1 MSAWFLSFGLPDFSI
16 TFFWNYQSMTESFLN
31 YLEFEKRSSPHTVI
45 AYRNDLDQ
53 AEEFVKLSFDQV
65 DLSTC
70 GHSELRAW
78 IIDLVE
84 QGLSPSSINRKL
96 ATLRSYYKFLFR
108 SGIISKEP
116 TYKLKSLKTPKK
128 LPEFIQEE
136 TISSVLEE
144 EIYAPG
150 FEGQR
155 DRMVMEFLYLT
166 GVRLSELT
174 GLQWK
179 NLNLVEDQV
188 KVLGKRQKERIIP
201 ITKTL
206 KQNIILYQK
215 VFQERFSNLDGN
227 AYFIVSNKGEKSYP
241 MMIYRIVRQYL
252 DLFAQNT
259 RRSPHLLRHTF
270 ATHLLNKG
278 ADLNAVKD
286 LLGHA
291 NLAATQVYTHNS
303 MEKLKAVFEQ
313 AHPKA

>member
-1 MSAWFLSFGLPDFSI
+1 VLAYRKDLEQAQDFVNLSFSI
-16 TFFWNYQSMTESFLN
+16 
-31 YLEFEKRSSPHTVI
+31 
-45 AYRNDLDQ
+45 D
-53 AEEFVKLSFDQV
+53 
-65 DLSTC
+65 DLSHCT
-70 GHSELRAW
+70 HPDLRAW

-84 QGLSPSSINRKL
+84 QGLSQTTVNRKL
-96 ATLRSYYKFLFR
+96 ATLRSFYKFLMR
-108 SGIISKEP
+108 SKIIQKDP

-128 LPEFIQEE
+128 LPEFLQET
-136 TISSVLEE
+136 TIESVLEE
-144 EIYAPG
+144 EVYAPT

-155 DRMVMEFLYLT
+155 DRMVLEFLYLT

-174 GLQWK
+174 SLKWK
-179 NLNLVEDQV
+179 DIHLYEEQV

-201 ITKTL
+201 LTKSLQRNITNY
-206 KQNIILYQK
+206 KQVVEAQFTR
-215 VFQERFSNLDGN
+215 VEGED
-227 AYFIVSNKGEKSYP
+227 YFIRSSKGEKAYP
-241 MMIYRIVRQYL
+241 MLIYRIVKHYL
-252 DLFAQNT
+252 DLFAQNSK
-259 RRSPHLLRHTF
+259 RSPHLLRHTF

>member
-1 MSAWFLSFGLPDFSI
+1 MIDSFI
-16 TFFWNYQSMTESFLN
+16 N
-31 YLEFEKRSSPHTVI
+31 YLEFEKRSSAHTVL
-45 AYRNDLDQ
+45 AYRKDLEQASEFVQNSFELNDLESCTH
-53 AEEFVKLSFDQV
+53 A
-65 DLSTC
+65 
-70 GHSELRAW
+70 ELRAW

-84 QGLSPSSINRKL
+84 QGLSATTVNRKL
-96 ATLRSYYKFLFR
+96 ATLRSYYKFLMR
-108 SGIISKEP
+108 SQVISKDP

-128 LPEFIQEE
+128 LPEFVQEDS
-136 TISSVLEE
+136 ISSVLEVDV
-144 EIYAPG
+144 YADT

-155 DRMVMEFLYLT
+155 DKMIMEFLYLT
-166 GVRLSELT
+166 GVRLSELI
-174 GLQWK
+174 GLKWK
-179 NLNLVEDQV
+179 DLNLIEEHV

-201 ITKTL
+201 ITKSL
-206 KQNIILYQK
+206 KQNIVLYQK
-215 VFQERFSNLDGN
+215 VFEERFSKIEGN
-227 AYFIVSNKGEKSYP
+227 SYFIVSNKGEQSYP
-241 MMIYRIVRQYL
+241 MMIYRTVRHYL

-291 NLAATQVYTHNS
+291 NLAATQVYTHNT